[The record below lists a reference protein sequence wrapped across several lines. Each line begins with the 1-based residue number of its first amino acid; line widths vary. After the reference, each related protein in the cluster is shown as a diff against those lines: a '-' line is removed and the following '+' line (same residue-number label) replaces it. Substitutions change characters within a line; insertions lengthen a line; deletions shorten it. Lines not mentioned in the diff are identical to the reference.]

1 MSRLAM
7 LAKLLPFAPL
17 YFATNAASVIARFF
31 PGRWRARPRDD
42 GAQPGISVIVPE
54 RGTPDLLD
62 ETLAALAAALARI
75 DEPHQT
81 IVVVNGAPRDD
92 YRELAARHPA
102 VEWRFHD
109 RPLGYN
115 GAIDDG
121 LKAARHDWTYLL
133 NSDMRLDPDALAEA
147 MRYRR
152 AHVFAITSQIF
163 FADPARRR
171 EETGWSDFHANAYAP
186 EVYERTPEPGTLA
199 RGNLYPGGGSSLC
212 RTAPLRRYVK
222 DSRDYAPFYWEDA
235 DWGIRAWSDG
245 YEVLFCPAS
254 HAWHRHRGTV
264 NRYYEPGEV
273 ERVIHRNTLLFDLRH
288 GWTGRGAR
296 ALLMRIAQCDAATQA
311 ELRGPGLAWRAFKAR
326 LSTRRAQR
334 RGFAFAHI
342 ATDKYYAPPPAP
354 AARRP
359 RVLLVSPFAL
369 FPPAHGGARRI
380 AELVQR
386 LSPQVDFVLLG
397 DERSLYSAAS
407 EPWFEKLYATHLI
420 EGRGRCGG
428 DATPSGLVQRM
439 DSHAWPRLRGEVAR
453 LAALYDID
461 IVQVEFMELARLAEV
476 DTGRARR
483 LLALHD
489 VYLTGTPDYAWT
501 DAIQHAAI
509 ARYDAVTACSAEDAA
524 LLTHP
529 HVALIGNGAVDR
541 RARRTPSPS
550 HAHLLFMGPFRYAQ
564 NLAGIREF
572 LDRAWPALKAR
583 IPDLRLTIL
592 GGAESAAIARDDARF
607 AQPGVTVVSEFV
619 DPEPWLAGATLTIN
633 PQIDIRGSSIKLI
646 ESLLAGR
653 VCVSTA
659 DGARG
664 FANAC
669 FEGLATAP
677 DIAAMAEPIARLVL
691 DDAER
696 HRRERADDE
705 RLDRYTWDA
714 MADRQLA
721 LYRQLLGPNGNGAS
735 PASQAPR
742 THVEAAS

>member
-1 MSRLAM
+1 MSRLAAY
-7 LAKLLPFAPL
+7 AKLLPFAPL
-17 YFATNAASVIARFF
+17 YFATNTASVLARLA

-42 GAQPGISVIVPE
+42 GARPGVSVIVPE

-62 ETLAALAAALARI
+62 ETLAALAAALARV

-81 IVVVNGAPRDD
+81 VVVVNGAPRDD
-92 YRELAARHPA
+92 YRDLAARHPD
-102 VEWRFHD
+102 VEWQFHD
-109 RPLGYN
+109 APLGYN
-115 GAIDDG
+115 GAIMAG
-121 LKAARHDWTYLL
+121 LAAVRHDWTYLL
-133 NSDMRLDPDALAEA
+133 NSDMRLDPDALVEA
-147 MRYRR
+147 MRYRH
-152 AHVFAITSQIF
+152 AHVFAVTSQIF
-163 FADPARRR
+163 FTDPARRR
-171 EETGWSDFHANAYAP
+171 EETGWSDFHPNRYAP

-212 RTAPLRRYVK
+212 RTAPLRRYVA
-222 DSRDYAPFYWEDA
+222 DSRDYSPFYWEDA
-235 DWGIRAWSDG
+235 DWGVRAWSDG
-245 YEVLFCPAS
+245 WEVLFCPAS

-264 NRYYEPGEV
+264 NRYYPAGEV
-273 ERVIHRNTLLFDLRH
+273 ERVIHRNALLFDLRH

-296 ALLMRIAQCDAATQA
+296 ELLARIAQCDAATQS
-311 ELRGPGLAWRAFKAR
+311 ELRGLGLAWRAFKAR
-326 LSTRRAQR
+326 LATRRAQR
-334 RGFAFAHI
+334 RGFAFANI
-342 ATDKYYAPPPAP
+342 ATDKYYAPQSRAH
-354 AARRP
+354 RP

-380 AELVQR
+380 AELIQR
-386 LSPQVDFVLLG
+386 LCAHVDFILLG
-397 DERSLYSAAS
+397 DERSLYTAAA
-407 EPWFEKLYATHLI
+407 EPWFEHLYATHLI

-439 DSHAWPRLRGEVAR
+439 DNHAWPRLRGEVER
-453 LAALYDID
+453 LAALYDVD
-461 IVQVEFMELARLAEV
+461 IVQVEFMELARLAEAPA
-476 DTGRARR
+476 GRARR

-489 VYLTGTPDYAWT
+489 VYLSGTPDYAWA

-524 LLTHP
+524 LLKHP

-541 RARRTPSPS
+541 RAQRTPSPS
-550 HAHLLFMGPFRYAQ
+550 TAHLLFMGPFRYAQ

-572 LDRAWPALKAR
+572 LDRAWPVLKAR
-583 IPDLRLTIL
+583 VPDLRLTIL

-607 AQPGVTVVSEFV
+607 AQAGVAVVSEFV
-619 DPEPWLAGATLTIN
+619 DPQRWLADCTLTIN

-669 FEGLATAP
+669 LDGLVTAP
-677 DIAAMAEPIARLVL
+677 DIAAMAEPVAQLVL
-691 DDAER
+691 DETER
-696 HRRERADDE
+696 HRLESGDDD

-721 LYRQLLGPNGNGAS
+721 LYRQLLGPNGMLRPMSVA
-735 PASQAPR
+735 
-742 THVEAAS
+742 